1 MLFPSSTDH
10 AVTCN
15 DEDEELRLSV
25 SFDLVITAPASGF
38 GPGAGSGSRAG
49 SAPEYLSP
57 HPSDWSALAA
67 PAGLAIRED
76 GGAQIERPQGPLA
89 DE

>member
-1 MLFPSSTDH
+1 M
-10 AVTCN
+10 TCN

-25 SFDLVITAPASGF
+25 SFDLVITAPARAA
-38 GPGAGSGSRAG
+38 GAGAG
-49 SAPEYLSP
+49 DPPPVGATPEYLSP
-57 HPSDWSALAA
+57 HPSDWTALVA

-76 GGAQIERPQGPLA
+76 GGTQIEPPLGPLA